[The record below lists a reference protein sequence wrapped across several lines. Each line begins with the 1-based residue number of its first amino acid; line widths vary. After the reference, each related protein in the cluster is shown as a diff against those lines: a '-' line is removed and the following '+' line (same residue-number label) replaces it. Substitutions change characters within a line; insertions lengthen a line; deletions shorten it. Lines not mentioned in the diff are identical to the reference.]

1 MSFLLFPFTLITMIR
16 NYLKIAL
23 RNLLKRKGFT
33 LLNIFGL
40 AIGMTCCLLILQYV
54 NYERG
59 FDKFHEDANR
69 VARLRIDSY
78 NEGKLLWKSATV
90 FPAFAP
96 TMKKEFPE
104 IEEAG
109 RLHDAAI
116 LLTNEARNIKFN
128 EQKGYFADPSILKI
142 FSIPMVKGNPA
153 TALNA
158 PEKIILSESYAKKYF
173 ADENPIGKVL
183 KVNGIG
189 NTRAFEVT
197 GVFKDY
203 PKNSHLI
210 IDYLVSYTTLG
221 KYLKEQ
227 GDTENATETA
237 WGWYDFYT
245 YFKLRPD
252 ATIEQVQA
260 KLPALCDRY
269 INSKRD
275 PKSNRKTEAYL
286 MPMTDIHLYANFN
299 QEAEVNGNG
308 QAVSWLFLIAFF
320 ILAIAWTNYI
330 NLATARSLERAKEV
344 GVRKVM
350 GALRE
355 QLIGQFMMESLILN
369 LSALALSFTVS
380 YFAMPYF
387 SNFLEQQITFN
398 FSDNVGF
405 WLIMLLVFVA
415 GTFLSGMYPA
425 FVMSGIK
432 PIIVL
437 KGIMPRL
444 TGGIS
449 MRRVLIV
456 SQFSASIALIIG
468 TIVVYQQINYMRN
481 QKLGV
486 DIAQTLVLEGAS
498 SIRDSLFQSS
508 FKPFKNDI
516 LKLNGAENITLSSTV
531 PGDEVYWTNGA
542 RWMRKPKEFNT
553 TMYIMSMDYDFVSAY
568 DMKMVAGRA
577 FSEKF
582 GEDQHRK
589 NILLNESAVKALGI
603 ENAQKAINEKVVVGG
618 DTVNVIGVMADFH
631 QESLKRAVNPMV
643 ARLNLRNGNF
653 HSIKL
658 KTADVSKTLGE
669 VQGLWNR
676 YFPNDPF
683 NYFFLDK
690 HFDRQYKSDVLF
702 GKVFGFFA
710 MLAIFVACLG
720 LLGLSSYNVLQRTK
734 EIGVRKVLG
743 ASISSIVVLLSKDF
757 LKLVI
762 ISSLIAFPLAWG
774 VMNQWLQDFA
784 SRINIQ
790 WWVYLIAGISALIIA
805 LITISFQSIKAALMN
820 PVKSLKTE

>member
-1 MSFLLFPFTLITMIR
+1 MIR

-59 FDKFHEDANR
+59 FDQFHKDADR
-69 VARLRIDSY
+69 VVRLRIDSY

-96 TMKKEFPE
+96 TMKKDFPE
-104 IEEAG
+104 IEESG
-109 RLHDAAI
+109 RLIDANV

-128 EQKGYFADPSILKI
+128 EQKGYFADPSMLKI
-142 FSIPMVKGNPA
+142 LTIPLVKGNPA
-153 TALNA
+153 TALST
-158 PEKIILSESYAKKYF
+158 PEKIMLSESYAKKYF
-173 ADENPIGKVL
+173 GEENPLGKIL
-183 KVNGIG
+183 KVSGMG
-189 NTRAFEVT
+189 NPRAFEVT
-197 GVFKDY
+197 GVFVDY

-210 IDYLVSYTTLG
+210 INYLVSYSTLG
-221 KYLKEQ
+221 QYLKER
-227 GDTENATETA
+227 GDTENSTETA

-252 ATIEQVQA
+252 ATMEQVQA
-260 KLPALCDRY
+260 KLPAFVDKY
-269 INSKRD
+269 IDSKRD
-275 PKSNRKTEAYL
+275 AKSNRRTEAYL

-355 QLIGQFMMESLILN
+355 QLVGQFMMESLILN
-369 LSALALSFTVS
+369 LSALVLALSVS

-387 SNFLEQQITFN
+387 SNFLEQQITFT
-398 FSDNVGF
+398 FADNVSF
-405 WLIMLLVFVA
+405 WLIMLLVFA
-415 GTFLSGMYPA
+415 GGTFLSGMYPA
-425 FVMSGIK
+425 FVMSGIR
-432 PIIVL
+432 PIVVL
-437 KGIMPRL
+437 KGIMPKL
-444 TGGIS
+444 TGGMS

-468 TIVVYQQINYMRN
+468 TIVVYQQIKYMRN

-498 SIRDSLFQSS
+498 SVRDSVFQAS
-508 FKPFKNDI
+508 FKPFKNDL
-516 LKLNGAENITLSSTV
+516 LKLGGVENITVSSTV

-542 RWMRKPKEFNT
+542 RWIRKPKEFNT
-553 TMYIMSMDYDFVSAY
+553 TMYIMSMDYDFIPAY

-582 GEDQHRK
+582 GEDQHQG

-603 ENAQKAINEKVVVGG
+603 ESAQKAVNEKVVVGG

-643 ARLNLRNGNF
+643 ARINLRNGGF

-658 KTADVSKTLGE
+658 KTDDVSKSLAE

-690 HFDRQYKSDVLF
+690 HFDKQYKSDILF

-710 MLAIFVACLG
+710 MLAILVACLG

-743 ASISSIVVLLSKDF
+743 ASVSGIVVLLSKDF
-757 LKLVI
+757 LKLVLI
-762 ISSLIAFPLAWG
+762 ASLIAFPIAWV
-774 VMNQWLQDFA
+774 VMSQWLKDFA
-784 SRINIQ
+784 SRIDIQ
-790 WWVYLIAGISALIIA
+790 WWVFLVAGVSALIIA
-805 LITISFQSIKAALMN
+805 IITISFQSIKAALMN

>member
-1 MSFLLFPFTLITMIR
+1 MLLPLFPKPSQMIR

-23 RNLLKRKGFT
+23 RNLFKRKGFT

-54 NYERG
+54 NYERS
-59 FDKFHEDANR
+59 FDQFHKDADR
-69 VARLRIDSY
+69 IVRLRIDNYSK
-78 NEGKLLWKSATV
+78 GKLLWKSATV

-96 TMKKEFPE
+96 TMKKDFPE
-104 IEEAG
+104 IEESG
-109 RLHDAAI
+109 RLIDANG
-116 LLTNEARNIKFN
+116 LFTNEARNIKFN
-128 EQKGYFADPSILKI
+128 EQKGYFADPSMLKI
-142 FSIPMVKGNPA
+142 LTIPVVRGNPA
-153 TALNA
+153 TVLNA
-158 PEKIILSESYAKKYF
+158 PEKIILSEKYAKKYF
-173 ADENPIGKVL
+173 ADENPIGKAL
-183 KVNGIG
+183 KMNGLGKPRI
-189 NTRAFEVT
+189 FEVT

-203 PKNSHLI
+203 PENSHLI
-210 IDYLVSYTTLG
+210 IEYLISYSTLG
-221 KYLKEQ
+221 KFMKES
-227 GDTENATETA
+227 GDTDNSTETA

-252 ATIEQVQA
+252 ATMEQVQA
-260 KLPALCDRY
+260 KMPAFCDQY

-286 MPMTDIHLYANFN
+286 MPMTDIHLYANYN
-299 QEAEVNGNG
+299 QEAEVNGSG

-355 QLIGQFMMESLILN
+355 QLVGQFMMESLILN
-369 LSALALSFTVS
+369 LSALTLACMVS

-387 SNFLEQQITFN
+387 SNFLEQQITFT
-398 FSDNVGF
+398 FSNNVGF
-405 WLIMLLVFVA
+405 WIIMLLVFIS

-437 KGIMPRL
+437 KGIMPKL
-444 TGGIS
+444 SGGIS

-468 TIVVYQQINYMRN
+468 TIVVYQQINYMRS
-481 QKLGV
+481 QKLGL
-486 DIAQTLVLEGAS
+486 DIAQTLVLEGTT
-498 SIRDSLFQSS
+498 SIQDTEFQSS

-516 LKLNGAENITLSSTV
+516 LKLKGAENISLSSTI
-531 PGDEVYWTNGA
+531 PGEEVYWTNSA
-542 RWMRKPKEFNT
+542 RWMRKPKESST
-553 TMYIMSMDYDFVSAY
+553 TMYIMSMDYDFVPAY
-568 DMKMVAGRA
+568 DMKMVSGRA

-589 NILLNESAVKALGI
+589 NVLLNESAVKALGI
-603 ENAQKAINEKVVVGG
+603 ESTQKAISEKIVMGR
-618 DTVNVIGVMADFH
+618 DTFNIIGVMADFH

-643 ARLNLRNGNF
+643 AKLDIHGASF

-658 KTADVSKTLGE
+658 KTDDVSQTLADV
-669 VQGLWNR
+669 QMLWNKA
-676 YFPNDPF
+676 FPNDPF
-683 NYFFLDK
+683 KYFFLDK

-762 ISSLIAFPLAWG
+762 IASLIAFPIAWA

-784 SRINIQ
+784 SRISIH
-790 WWVYLIAGISALIIA
+790 WWVFLVAGVSALIIA
-805 LITISFQSIKAALMN
+805 IVTISFQSIKAALMN
-820 PVKSLKTE
+820 PVKSLKSE

>member
-1 MSFLLFPFTLITMIR
+1 MLR

-23 RNLLKRKGFT
+23 RNLSKRKGFT

-59 FDKFHEDANR
+59 FDQFHKDADR
-69 VARLRIDSY
+69 IARLRIDNYS
-78 NEGKLLWKSATV
+78 EGKLLWKSATV

-109 RLHDAAI
+109 RLIDANVM
-116 LLTNEARNIKFN
+116 LTNEARNIKFN
-128 EQKGYFADPSILKI
+128 EQKGYFADPSMLKI
-142 FSIPMVKGNPA
+142 FTIPMVKGNPA
-153 TALNA
+153 TALNT

-173 ADENPIGKVL
+173 GDEDPVGKVL
-183 KVNGIG
+183 KVNGVG
-189 NTRAFEVT
+189 KARTFEVT

-210 IDYLVSYTTLG
+210 IDYLVSYSTLG
-221 KYLKEQ
+221 KVLKEQ

-245 YFKLRPD
+245 YFKLRPH
-252 ATIEQVQA
+252 ATIAQVQA
-260 KLPALCDRY
+260 KMPALCDRY

-286 MPMTDIHLYANFN
+286 MPMTDIHLEANFN
-299 QEAEVNGNG
+299 QEAEVNGSG

-330 NLATARSLERAKEV
+330 NLATARSLERAREV

-355 QLIGQFMMESLILN
+355 QLVGQFMMESMILN
-369 LSALALSFTVS
+369 LSALALAITVS
-380 YFAMPYF
+380 YLAMPAF
-387 SNFLEQQITFN
+387 SNFLEQPIS
-398 FSDNVGF
+398 FSFANNLRF
-405 WLIMLLVFVA
+405 WLMMLLVFVT

-437 KGIMPRL
+437 KGIMPKM

-481 QKLGV
+481 QKLGL

-498 SIRDSLFQSS
+498 SVRDSVFQAS
-508 FKPFKNDI
+508 FKPFKNEV
-516 LKLNGAENITLSSTV
+516 LKLKGAENISLSSTV

-542 RWMRKPKEFNT
+542 RWMRKPKESNT
-553 TMYIMSMDYDFVSAY
+553 TMYIMSMDYDFVPAY
-568 DMKMVAGRA
+568 NMQMVAGRA

-603 ENAQKAINEKVVVGG
+603 ENAQKAINEKIVVGG

-643 ARLNLRNGNF
+643 ARLNLQNGGY

-658 KTADVSKTLGE
+658 QTADISGTLAE

-690 HFDRQYKSDVLF
+690 HFDKQYKSDILF

-743 ASISSIVVLLSKDF
+743 ASIPSIVVLLSKDF
-757 LKLVI
+757 LKLVTI
-762 ISSLIAFPLAWG
+762 ASIIAFPIAWV

-790 WWVYLIAGISALIIA
+790 WWVFVVAGIVSLIIA
-805 LITISFQSIKAALMN
+805 LITISFQSVKAALMN

>member
-1 MSFLLFPFTLITMIR
+1 
-16 NYLKIAL
+16 
-23 RNLLKRKGFT
+23 
-33 LLNIFGL
+33 
-40 AIGMTCCLLILQYV
+40 
-54 NYERG
+54 
-59 FDKFHEDANR
+59 
-69 VARLRIDSY
+69 
-78 NEGKLLWKSATV
+78 
-90 FPAFAP
+90 
-96 TMKKEFPE
+96 
-104 IEEAG
+104 
-109 RLHDAAI
+109 
-116 LLTNEARNIKFN
+116 
-128 EQKGYFADPSILKI
+128 FADPSILKI
-142 FSIPMVKGNPA
+142 FTIPMVKGNPV

-158 PEKIILSESYAKKYF
+158 PEKIMLSESYAKKYF
-173 ADENPIGKVL
+173 GNEDPIGKVL
-183 KVNGIG
+183 KANGMG
-189 NTRAFEVT
+189 NPRALEVT

-221 KYLKEQ
+221 KTLKEQ
-227 GDTENATETA
+227 GDTDNSTETA

-260 KLPALCDRY
+260 KLPDLCDRY
-269 INSKRD
+269 INSKREA
-275 PKSNRKTEAYL
+275 KSTRKTEAYL
-286 MPMTDIHLYANFN
+286 MPMTDIHLYSNFN

-355 QLIGQFMMESLILN
+355 QLVGQFMMESLILN
-369 LSALALSFTVS
+369 LSALALAFTVS
-380 YFAMPYF
+380 FFAMPYF

-398 FSDNVGF
+398 FSNNAGF

-444 TGGIS
+444 TGGVS

-486 DIAQTLVLEGAS
+486 DITQTLVLEGAS
-498 SIRDSLFQSS
+498 SVQDSLFQAS
-508 FKPFKNDI
+508 FKPFKNDV
-516 LKLNGAENITLSSTV
+516 LKLKEAENITLSSTV

-542 RWMRKPKEFNT
+542 RWIRNPKEFRIT
-553 TMYIMSMDYDFVSAY
+553 VYLMSMDYDFVPAY
-568 DMKMVAGRA
+568 NMQMVAGRA

-582 GEDQHRK
+582 GEDKHRK
-589 NILLNESAVKALGI
+589 NILLNESAVKAFGI
-603 ENAQKAINEKVVVGG
+603 ESPQKAVNEKVVVGG

-643 ARLNLRNGNF
+643 ARLNLRNGGF

-658 KTADVSKTLGE
+658 KTDDVSKSLAE
-669 VQGLWNR
+669 IQGLWNR

-690 HFDRQYKSDVLF
+690 HFDRQYKSDILF

-762 ISSLIAFPLAWG
+762 VASLIAFPLAWM

-790 WWVYLIAGISALIIA
+790 WWVFLIAGISALIIA
-805 LITISFQSIKAALMN
+805 IITISFQSIKAALMN

>member
-1 MSFLLFPFTLITMIR
+1 MLIAMLR

-40 AIGMTCCLLILQYV
+40 AIGMICCLLILQYV

-59 FDKFHEDANR
+59 FDQFHQDADR
-69 VARLRIDSY
+69 IARLRIDNYS
-78 NEGKLLWKSATV
+78 EGKLLWKSATV

-96 TMKKEFPE
+96 TMKKDFPE
-104 IEEAG
+104 IEESG
-109 RLHDAAI
+109 RLHDANV

-128 EQKGYFADPSILKI
+128 EQKGYLADPSILKI
-142 FSIPMVKGNPA
+142 FTIPLVKGNPA
-153 TALNA
+153 TALNT

-173 ADENPIGKVL
+173 ADEDPVGKVL
-183 KVNGIG
+183 KVNGMG
-189 NTRAFEVT
+189 NPRVVEVT

-210 IDYLVSYTTLG
+210 IDYLISFSTLG
-221 KYLKEQ
+221 KVVKED
-227 GDTENATETA
+227 GDSESATETS

-252 ATIEQVQA
+252 ATIAQVQA
-260 KLPALCDRY
+260 KLPAFVDQY

-286 MPMTDIHLYANFN
+286 MPMTDIHLYSNFN

-330 NLATARSLERAKEV
+330 NLATARSLERAREV

-355 QLIGQFMMESLILN
+355 QLVGQFMMESLLLN
-369 LSALALSFTVS
+369 LSALALSLSVS
-380 YFAMPYF
+380 VFAMPYF
-387 SNFLEQQITFN
+387 SNFLEQQINFTFTN
-398 FSDNVGF
+398 NTSF
-405 WLIMLLVFVA
+405 WLLMLLVFMV
-415 GTFLSGMYPA
+415 GTFFSGMYPA

-437 KGIMPRL
+437 KGIMPKM
-444 TGGIS
+444 TSGIS

-481 QKLGV
+481 QKLGL
-486 DIAQTLVLEGAS
+486 DIAQTLVLEGANS
-498 SIRDSLFQSS
+498 VRDSLFQAS
-508 FKPFKNDI
+508 FRPFKNEVMK
-516 LKLNGAENITLSSTV
+516 LKGAENITLSSTV

-542 RWMRKPKEFNT
+542 RWMRKPKESNT
-553 TMYIMSMDYDFVSAY
+553 TMYIVSIDYDFVPAY
-568 DMKMVAGRA
+568 DMKIVAGRA

-582 GEDQHRK
+582 GEDQYRR

-603 ENAQKAINEKVVVGG
+603 ESAQKAISEKVVVGG
-618 DTVNVIGVMADFH
+618 DTLNVIGVMADFH

-643 ARLNLRNGNF
+643 ARLSVHNGGYY
-653 HSIKL
+653 SIKL
-658 KTADVSKTLGE
+658 KTDDVSKSLTE

-690 HFDRQYKSDVLF
+690 HFDKQYKSDILF

-710 MLAIFVACLG
+710 MLAILVACLG

-743 ASISSIVVLLSKDF
+743 ASVSGIVVLLSKDF
-757 LKLVI
+757 LKLVMI
-762 ISSLIAFPLAWG
+762 ASLIAFPIAWV

-784 SRINIQ
+784 SRIDIQ
-790 WWVYLIAGISALIIA
+790 WWVFVVAGISSLIIA
-805 LITISFQSIKAALMN
+805 VITISFQSVKAALMN

>member
-1 MSFLLFPFTLITMIR
+1 MIR

-23 RNLLKRKGFT
+23 RNLSKRKGFT

-59 FDKFHEDANR
+59 FDQFHKDAEK

-96 TMKKEFPE
+96 TMKKDFPE
-104 IEEAG
+104 IEESG
-109 RLHDAAI
+109 RLIDANI
-116 LLTNEARNIKFN
+116 LMTNEARNIKFN
-128 EQKGYFADPSILKI
+128 EQKGYFADPSMLKI
-142 FSIPMVKGNPA
+142 LTIPMVKGSPA
-153 TALNA
+153 TALNT

-173 ADENPIGKVL
+173 GEENPVGKVL
-183 KVNGIG
+183 KVSGMG
-189 NTRAFEVT
+189 NPRAFEVT
-197 GVFKDY
+197 GLFVDY

-210 IDYLVSYTTLG
+210 INYLVSYSTLG
-221 KYLKEQ
+221 KYLKET

-252 ATIEQVQA
+252 ATMEQVQA
-260 KLPALCDRY
+260 KLPAFVDRY

-286 MPMTDIHLYANFN
+286 MPMTDIHLYANYN

-355 QLIGQFMMESLILN
+355 QLVGQFMMESLLLN
-369 LSALALSFTVS
+369 LSALLVALSVS

-387 SNFLEQQITFN
+387 SNFLEQQINFTFAN
-398 FSDNVGF
+398 NISF
-405 WLIMLLVFVA
+405 WLIMLLVFVG

-425 FVMSGIK
+425 FVMSGIR
-432 PIIVL
+432 PIVVL
-437 KGIMPRL
+437 KGIMPKM
-444 TGGIS
+444 TGGMS

-468 TIVVYQQINYMRN
+468 TIVVYQQIRYMRN
-481 QKLGV
+481 QKLGL

-498 SIRDSLFQSS
+498 SVRDSVFQSS
-508 FKPFKNDI
+508 FKPFKNDL
-516 LKLNGAENITLSSTV
+516 LKLGSVENITISSTV

-553 TMYIMSMDYDFVSAY
+553 TMYIMSMDYDFVPAY

-582 GEDQHRK
+582 GEDQHGK
-589 NILLNESAVKALGI
+589 NILINESAVKALGI
-603 ENAQKAINEKVVVGG
+603 ESAQKAISEKVVVGG

-643 ARLNLRNGNF
+643 ARLNLRNGGF

-658 KTADVSKTLGE
+658 KTDDVSKSLAD

-690 HFDRQYKSDVLF
+690 HFDKQYKSDILF

-710 MLAIFVACLG
+710 MLAILVACLG

-762 ISSLIAFPLAWG
+762 IASLIAFPIAWS
-774 VMNQWLQDFA
+774 VMSQWLKDFA
-784 SRINIQ
+784 SRIDIQ
-790 WWVYLIAGISALIIA
+790 WWVFLIAGISALIVA
-805 LITISFQSIKAALMN
+805 LITISFQSVKAALMN
-820 PVKSLKTE
+820 PVKSLKSE